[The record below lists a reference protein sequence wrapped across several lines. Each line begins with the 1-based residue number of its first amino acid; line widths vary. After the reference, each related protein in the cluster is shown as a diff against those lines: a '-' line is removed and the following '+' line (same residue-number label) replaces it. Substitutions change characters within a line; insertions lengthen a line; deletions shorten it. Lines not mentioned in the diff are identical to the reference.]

1 MQTDIHEMV
10 VTLIRTYAA
19 YAVSLEHLLLL
30 QKERIQAEKKQA
42 RRELAVL
49 QSRKNQLEKAF
60 QDLYEKL
67 IDGTID
73 KETYLSHKASNQAK
87 AQELS
92 EQMERLEESSQAATE
107 QGGAFIEKYRE
118 YTELENLTAE
128 VANDV
133 VKRVTVYKDGGVEI
147 ELALRD
153 ELEKLLACIEAVDA
167 AS

>member
-1 MQTDIHEMV
+1 M
-10 VTLIRTYAA
+10 
-19 YAVSLEHLLLL
+19 EHLLLL

-42 RRELAVL
+42 RRELAIL
-49 QSRKNQLEKAF
+49 QSRKNQFEKAL

-87 AQELS
+87 MQELS
-92 EQMERLEESSQAATE
+92 DQMERLEKTTQTTTG
-107 QGGAFIEKYRE
+107 QGGAFIEKYKE
-118 YTELENLTAE
+118 YAELEVLTSE
-128 VANDV
+128 IANDV
-133 VKRVTVYKDGGVEI
+133 VKRVTIHKDGGIEI

-153 ELEKLLACIEAVDA
+153 ELEKLLTCLETVDA